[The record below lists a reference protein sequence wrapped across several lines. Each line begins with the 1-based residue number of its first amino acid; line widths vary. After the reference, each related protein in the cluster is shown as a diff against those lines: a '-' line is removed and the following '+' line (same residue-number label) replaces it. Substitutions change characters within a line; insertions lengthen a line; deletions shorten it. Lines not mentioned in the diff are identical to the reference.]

1 MSAIL
6 RHDHSHVSEGCL
18 DNIEAKSKN
27 ANQHRL
33 AVIFILASTLIN
45 STSGLLV
52 RSLEAATDWQI
63 VLYRGLTL
71 SMAVTGF
78 VLLQYRGATIKE
90 IRRIGLW
97 GFFGG
102 LFYCFTLIGYVLAL
116 THTTIANAVFT
127 LSSIPFFT
135 AVIAWL
141 VLGERVDRV
150 TAMAIALA
158 FGGIS
163 LMVGDGIAAGTLFGT
178 LMAIMTALCFACF
191 VVVLRKGRA
200 TNMLPATA
208 IGALL
213 AALVAIFMVDGDF
226 LITGRDLGICLVWG
240 GIISTV
246 GHILVVT
253 GSRHI
258 PGAELTLLI
267 LIEFI
272 FTPLW
277 VWLFMNEVPRSMTL
291 IGGAVVLSAAGGR
304 ALLSMRHPQ
313 RLAGLP

>member
-1 MSAIL
+1 MIIPTFL
-6 RHDHSHVSEGCL
+6 EGYL
-18 DNIEAKSKN
+18 DDIEAKSKN

-45 STSGLLV
+45 STSVLLV
-52 RSLEAATDWQI
+52 RSLEVATDWQI
-63 VLYRGLTL
+63 VLYRGLAL
-71 SMAVTGF
+71 SMGVTGLVF
-78 VLLQYRGATIKE
+78 LQYRGATITE

-97 GFFGG
+97 GFLGG
-102 LFYCFTLIGYVLAL
+102 LFYCCTLIGYVLAL
-116 THTTIANAVFT
+116 THTTVANAVFT
-127 LSSIPFFT
+127 LSTIPLFT

-150 TAMAIALA
+150 TSIAIALA

-163 LMVGDGIAAGTLFGT
+163 LMVGDGISAGTLFGS
-178 LMAIMTALCFACF
+178 LMALMTALCFACF

-213 AALVAIFMVDGDF
+213 AALVAIFMLDGDYV
-226 LITGRDLGICLVWG
+226 LTGRDLGICLVWG
-240 GIISTV
+240 AIISSV
-246 GHILVVT
+246 GHVLIIA

-267 LIEFI
+267 LLEFI

-277 VWLFMNEVPRSMTL
+277 VWLLMNEVPGSMTL

-304 ALLSMRHPQ
+304 ALLGMRRTQ
-313 RLAGLP
+313 RLAGFLL